1 MILRIMAKST
11 STNRRIV
18 KAPEPAPGPSPQ
30 VKAVIDAAGDARKK
44 FPDEI
49 REKAVALARE
59 GKFTREIG
67 TELGIPKEKW
77 QNIGN
82 WAKAAG
88 VVMNLERQG
97 GTGPAKSASRYGSGS
112 QHTSGSALDRIKAL
126 KAQIQSEKHAL
137 EVERE
142 GLLKRVEE
150 IDAEL
155 SELG

>member
-1 MILRIMAKST
+1 MAKASPKPGRRDVT
-11 STNRRIV
+11 S
-18 KAPEPAPGPSPQ
+18 PAPAGPSPQ

-88 VVMNLERQG
+88 VVMNLERQR
-97 GTGPAKSASRYGSGS
+97 GTGTAKPASRYGSGS